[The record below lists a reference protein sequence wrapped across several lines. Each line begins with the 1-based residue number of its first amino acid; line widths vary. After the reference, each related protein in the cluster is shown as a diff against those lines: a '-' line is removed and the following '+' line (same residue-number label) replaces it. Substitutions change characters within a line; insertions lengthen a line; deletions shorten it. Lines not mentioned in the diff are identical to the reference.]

1 MPNVPSVSARDMI
14 AAVDQLCAEND
25 GAFPAPRAVR
35 DRARGGSQERA
46 EAAILAV
53 EIRQGRT
60 PHLRGTLPSDFE
72 AELPPAATIASLAP
86 AVLSDLPCIA
96 QTTAEQCFAAIGVA
110 FKAQVDGIRTLYDA
124 AVATFVEQ
132 TTALHARL
140 TVAARHADD
149 QERLAREETNRHA
162 AERGELREQLSAAQ
176 SDVRTAERELILR
189 AQMHDSALT
198 DVRAAARVNDERQAK
213 LIEQLT
219 KDLAAERDA
228 CRTAERA
235 VASLTALNDGLR
247 AENARVTA
255 ELAVHVER
263 AATASPQ
270 KRTRATAAAR

>member
-14 AAVDQLCAEND
+14 AAVDQLCAENN
-25 GAFPAPRAVR
+25 GVFPAPRAVR

-110 FKAQVDGIRTLYDA
+110 FKAQVDGIRTLYEA

-140 TVAARHADD
+140 MVAARHAND
-149 QERLAREETNRHA
+149 QDRLAREATNRHA
-162 AERGELREQLSAAQ
+162 AERGELREQLTAAQ
-176 SDVRTAERELILR
+176 SDVRTAERELVLR
-189 AQMHDSALT
+189 GQLHDSALADART
-198 DVRAAARVNDERQAK
+198 AAGLNDERQTK
-213 LIEQLT
+213 VIDQLT
-219 KDLAAERDA
+219 RTLDAERTV
-228 CRTAERA
+228 CREAERA
-235 VASLTALNDGLR
+235 VARLTALNDGLLI
-247 AENARVTA
+247 ENARLTA
-255 ELAVHVER
+255 DLATWKER
-263 AATASPQ
+263 ATVKPT
-270 KRTRATAAAR
+270 TRRNRDMTAAR